1 MLEQIAELR
10 AVLRKATAQL
20 DALEAEANKQRTE
33 LSKLRLQCASRKP
46 RPAAADLELLGLGAA
61 ATQAELRTAYAELAR
76 QHHPDAGG
84 DREEY
89 EVLVAAYQRLKS
101 ALPE

>member
-10 AVLRKATAQL
+10 AVLRRATAQL
-20 DALEAEANKQRTE
+20 DALEAEANRQRIE
-33 LSKLRLQCASRKP
+33 LGKLRLQCASRKP
-46 RPAAADLELLGLGAA
+46 RPAAVDLDLLGLTSAA
-61 ATQAELRTAYAELAR
+61 SQAELREAYAALAR

-84 DREEY
+84 EREDY
-89 EVLVAAYQRLKS
+89 EALVAAYQRLKA